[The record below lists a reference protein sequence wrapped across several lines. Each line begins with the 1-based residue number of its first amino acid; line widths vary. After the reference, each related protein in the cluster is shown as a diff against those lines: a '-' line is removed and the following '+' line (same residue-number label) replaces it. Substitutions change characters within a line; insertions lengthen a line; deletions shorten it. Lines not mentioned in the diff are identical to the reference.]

1 MYECFHRHHANMLQT
16 IHERLKGI
24 FAIAI
29 LVALGV
35 VFVFWGINFSTDFG
49 GFTSA
54 RGIEVNGRD
63 LPVEEVRQNYQ
74 DQLSRMQA
82 AFGEAGVPDE
92 MRAAMQK
99 RVIEQAVRTEL
110 IRQRTRKLGFEAT
123 DAEVL
128 EAIREVP
135 AFQVDGRFSPDAYHA
150 ALRSI
155 NMSPERFEAEQRDYV
170 LARQL
175 DRGLYSSSFVLPAEL
190 EGRVALAGES
200 RSLGW
205 VAIPAREFAPE
216 VTLDDAAVAAYY
228 EANKA
233 RYMTEEQA
241 TVDYVELDI
250 EDYAARAD
258 VSEPALRAY
267 YEENKARYTQ
277 AGRRHARH
285 ILFAAGNDDAAAEA
299 NAKRAYERAAAG
311 EDFAALAR
319 ELSEDPGSK
328 ESGGDLGEA
337 ERSDFVGP
345 FADAVWSM
353 KPGEIRGPVKTEFGW
368 HVIKLESA
376 SPEVTKSFEDVRA
389 ELEPEFRRNQVEK
402 AFGDAQEE
410 LDTAAFEAQGDLAA
424 VAEKLGLPAKRIAR
438 YTRAGSAEL
447 GATPKVTEAVFS
459 PEVVAG
465 RELRTVELSPG
476 RVVALGVTAHE
487 PTRAK
492 PLEEVRAEVAESAR
506 LEAAA
511 KLSAARA
518 KSLVEELAKGAA
530 WGTTVARW
538 AGDAATQVP
547 RPASRQEPSI
557 PAEIRDAAFRAPR
570 PADGKPGYGTATLAN
585 GDTAIWTVTAAE
597 PGKLAPAA
605 TPEGKQARDEARD
618 RVAMTDASVYIS
630 AMRAR
635 SEIEVNPQLFE

>member
-1 MYECFHRHHANMLQT
+1 MLQT
-16 IHERLKGI
+16 IHDRLKGI
-24 FAIAI
+24 FAITV

-49 GFTSA
+49 GFTRA
-54 RGIEVNGRD
+54 RGIEVNGREV
-63 LPVEEVRQNYQ
+63 PAEEVRQNYQ

-92 MRAAMQK
+92 MRTAMQQ
-99 RVIEQAVRTEL
+99 RVLEQAVRTEL

-128 EAIREVP
+128 EAIGQVP
-135 AFQVDGRFSPDAYHA
+135 AFQVDGKFSSDAYHA

-155 NMSPERFEAEQRDYV
+155 NMSPERFESEQREYV

-175 DRGLYSSSFVLPAEL
+175 DRGLYSSAFVLPAEL
-190 EGRVALAGES
+190 ERQTALIGET
-200 RSLGW
+200 RTLGW
-205 VAIPAREFAPE
+205 VAIPAREFEAE
-216 VTLDDAAVAAYY
+216 VALDDAAVAAYY
-228 EANKA
+228 EANKS
-233 RYMTEEQA
+233 RYMSEEQA
-241 TVDYVELDI
+241 TVEFVELDI
-250 EDYAARAD
+250 EAYAARAD
-258 VSEPALRAY
+258 VSEAALRAY

-277 AGRRHARH
+277 AGRRQARH

-299 NAKRAYERAAAG
+299 NAKRAYERAVAG

-337 ERSDFVGP
+337 ERADFVGP

-389 ELEPEFRRNQVEK
+389 ELEAEYRRNQVEK

-410 LDTAAFEAQGDLAA
+410 LDAAAFEAQGDMSA
-424 VAEKLGLPAKRIAR
+424 VAAKLNLPVKRIER

-447 GATPKVTEAVFS
+447 GASPRVTEAVFS
-459 PEVVAG
+459 SEVVAG
-465 RELRTVELSPG
+465 RELRTVELAPG
-476 RVVALGVTAHE
+476 KVVALGVTAHE
-487 PTRAK
+487 PAREK
-492 PLEEVRAEVAESAR
+492 PLAEVRAEVTESAR

-511 KLSAARA
+511 KLAAQRA
-518 KSLVEELAKGAA
+518 KSLVAQLEKGAA
-530 WGTTVARW
+530 WATAIARW
-538 AGDAATQVP
+538 SGEAATQLP
-547 RPASRQEPSI
+547 KPAGRQEPAI
-557 PAEIRDAAFRAPR
+557 PAEIREAAFRAPR
-570 PADGKPGYGTATLAN
+570 PAGDKPAYGIATLSN
-585 GDTAIWTVTAAE
+585 GDTAVWTVTAAE
-597 PGKLAPAA
+597 PGKLAAA
-605 TPEGKQARDEARD
+605 STDAGRQARDEARE
-618 RVAMTDASVYIS
+618 RLAMTDATVYIS
-630 AMRAR
+630 AMRTR
-635 SEIEVNPQLFE
+635 SEIDINPQLFE